1 MNSDN
6 YGSNHQRCL
15 LLYVSVCAIK
25 EKQIKNYGFHF
36 ISFCYALTWTDY
48 VKIFSVKKTFF
59 FLSILVNKI
68 RPKKHK
74 YCKSLESKIN
84 VK

>member
-1 MNSDN
+1 MCYKGEANKKLWVPF
-6 YGSNHQRCL
+6 Y
-15 LLYVSVCAIK
+15 
-25 EKQIKNYGFHF
+25 FF
-36 ISFCYALTWTDY
+36 FYALTWTDY

-59 FLSILVNKI
+59 FLSIHVNKI

-74 YCKSLESKIN
+74 YCKSLENKIN